1 MKIPILFGAVV
12 ALLGANVYLYMQ
24 LDKVKK
30 DMAGVNTT
38 MQAQLDK
45 LQESS
50 SVTTR
55 TNSRKV
61 EELKDQLER
70 ARRQASL
77 AAGAAKDEAL
87 KRWLKPARSW
97 KAAQLQA
104 KTELK
109 ADISQAKE
117 AADTKISAVGSRS
130 QHGEKPMLPPPKPN
144 WKRLWPN

>member
-1 MKIPILFGAVV
+1 
-12 ALLGANVYLYMQ
+12 
-24 LDKVKK
+24 
-30 DMAGVNTT
+30 MAGVNTT

-77 AAGAAKDEAL
+77 APGP
-87 KRWLKPARSW
+87 RRMKP
-97 KAAQLQA
+97 
-104 KTELK
+104 
-109 ADISQAKE
+109 
-117 AADTKISAVGSRS
+117 
-130 QHGEKPMLPPPKPN
+130 
-144 WKRLWPN
+144 